1 MSEERRICAAKPIK
15 PVACSFGFE
24 TQPFEFAARP
34 SHAYL
39 SVATGARTNR
49 QMDERTRTLYTAP
62 EFRRTAPPPIIE
74 TKRKGSRSGYV
85 VGLIILI
92 AVLGGGYWLYRSY
105 YATASANTAAR
116 NAQSAP
122 PQSVGAATIG
132 QGDIRVI
139 VNALG
144 TVTPIATVT
153 VQTQIN
159 GQLLEVGFTE
169 GQLVKKGD
177 FLAQID
183 PRPYQ
188 LLQAQFEGQLAHDQ
202 GVLAQSKIDLA
213 RYQKLAEQ
221 NSMARQQYEDQ
232 VYIVQQNQGT
242 VKLDQAQIDQ
252 QKLNVIYC
260 RIVSPVT
267 GRIGLRLVDPGNYI
281 QTTNSTGIAVVT
293 QMQPITVIFPI
304 PEDDLPD
311 ILPQLNAGTPLE
323 VLAYDRANVK
333 QLTTGRVMALDSQID
348 TTTGTVK
355 VRAQFD
361 NADNALFP
369 NQFVNAQLLV
379 KTLHNAVTVPT
390 AAIQRGAP
398 DTYVYVINADNT
410 VSVRPVGIGPTD
422 GPMAAVNSGLSVA
435 ERVVVDGTDLL
446 RDGARVIVPGP
457 RGQTPAAA
465 NPPSTAQ
472 NPTPNAPNATP
483 NTQNPPPNA
492 QPQNP
497 GHAQHRRN
505 Q

>member
-1 MSEERRICAAKPIK
+1 
-15 PVACSFGFE
+15 
-24 TQPFEFAARP
+24 
-34 SHAYL
+34 
-39 SVATGARTNR
+39 
-49 QMDERTRTLYTAP
+49 MDERTRTTDEHTTPTLRRTVPTAP
-62 EFRRTAPPPIIE
+62 VVKSEPRRGKVI
-74 TKRKGSRSGYV
+74 
-85 VGLIILI
+85 VGLIVLI
-92 AVLGGGYWLYRSY
+92 GLAAGGYWAYRSQ
-105 YATASANTAAR
+105 YATRPASTAQRTVPQGA
-116 NAQSAP
+116 
-122 PQSVGAATIG
+122 PQSVGAATVG

-139 VNALG
+139 VNGLG

-188 LLQAQFEGQLAHDQ
+188 LLQAQYEGQLAHDQ
-202 GVLAQSKIDLA
+202 GVLAQSQVDLV

-221 NSMARQQYEDQ
+221 NSIARQQYEDQ

-281 QTTNSTGIAVVT
+281 QTSVTTGIAVVT

-323 VLAYDRANVK
+323 VFAYDRANVK
-333 QLTTGRVMALDSQID
+333 LLATGRVMALDSQID

-361 NADNALFP
+361 NTDNALFP

-379 KTLHNAVTVPT
+379 KTLHNTVTVPT

-398 DTYVYVINADNT
+398 GTYVYVINADNT
-410 VSVRPVGIGPTD
+410 VSVRPIKTGPND
-422 GPMAAVNSGLSVA
+422 GPMAAVDSGLSVG
-435 ERVVVDGTDLL
+435 ERVVVDGTDRL
-446 RDGARVIVPGP
+446 REGARVAIPATGSA
-457 RGQTPAAA
+457 TPAAA
-465 NPPSTAQ
+465 G
-472 NPTPNAPNATP
+472 NATS
-483 NTQNPPPNA
+483 NA
-492 QPQNP
+492 QPP
-497 GHAQHRRN
+497 SAAQPPDPSHRRSRN
-505 Q
+505 GGN

>member
-1 MSEERRICAAKPIK
+1 
-15 PVACSFGFE
+15 
-24 TQPFEFAARP
+24 
-34 SHAYL
+34 
-39 SVATGARTNR
+39 
-49 QMDERTRTLYTAP
+49 MDERTRTTDEPTAP
-62 EFRRTAPPPIIE
+62 GLRRTVPTGPVIKSKPRRG
-74 TKRKGSRSGYV
+74 KLV
-85 VGLIILI
+85 VGLI
-92 AVLGGGYWLYRSY
+92 VLVGLATGGYWAYRSQ
-105 YATASANTAAR
+105 YATQPASTAQPQR
-116 NAQSAP
+116 TAP
-122 PQSVGAATIG
+122 QGAPQSVGAATVG

-139 VNALG
+139 VNGLG
-144 TVTPIATVT
+144 TVTPLATVT

-188 LLQAQFEGQLAHDQ
+188 LLQAQYEGQLAHDQ
-202 GVLAQSKIDLA
+202 GVLAQSQIDLV

-221 NSMARQQYEDQ
+221 NSIARQQYEDQ

-252 QKLNVIYC
+252 QKLNIIYC

-323 VLAYDRANVK
+323 VFAYDRANVK
-333 QLTTGRVMALDSQID
+333 QLATGRVMALDSQID

-379 KTLHNAVTVPT
+379 KTLHNVMTVPT

-398 DTYVYVINADNT
+398 GTYVYVINADNT
-410 VSVRPVGIGPTD
+410 VSVRPIRTGPTD
-422 GPMAAVNSGLSVA
+422 GPMAAVDSGLSVGD
-435 ERVVVDGTDLL
+435 RVVVDGTDRL
-446 RDGARVIVPGP
+446 RDGARVIIPGARSATP
-457 RGQTPAAA
+457 PAAG
-465 NPPSTAQ
+465 NPA
-472 NPTPNAPNATP
+472 
-483 NTQNPPPNA
+483 PNA
-492 QPQNP
+492 QPP
-497 GHAQHRRN
+497 AAAQPPQPSHHRSRN
-505 Q
+505 GGN

>member
-1 MSEERRICAAKPIK
+1 
-15 PVACSFGFE
+15 
-24 TQPFEFAARP
+24 
-34 SHAYL
+34 
-39 SVATGARTNR
+39 
-49 QMDERTRTLYTAP
+49 MDERTRTDETAP
-62 EFRRTAPPPIIE
+62 SLRRTLPSAPVVESKPRR
-74 TKRKGSRSGYV
+74 TNLV
-85 VGLIILI
+85 VGLIVLI
-92 AVLGGGYWLYRSY
+92 GLAAGGYWYY
-105 YATASANTAAR
+105 HTQYATQPATTAKR
-116 NAQSAP
+116 TGPQAP
-122 PQSVGAATIG
+122 PQSVGVATIG

-169 GQLVKKGD
+169 GQFVKKGD

-188 LLQAQFEGQLAHDQ
+188 LLQAQYEGQLAHDQ
-202 GVLAQSKIDLA
+202 GVLAQSQIDLT

-221 NSMARQQYEDQ
+221 NSIARQQYEDQ

-281 QTTNSTGIAVVT
+281 QTTNTTGIAVVT
-293 QMQPITVIFPI
+293 QMQPITVIFPV

-311 ILPQLNAGTPLE
+311 ILPQLSAGKSLE
-323 VLAYDRANVK
+323 VYAYDRANVK
-333 QLTTGRVMALDSQID
+333 QLATGRVMALDSQID

-361 NADNALFP
+361 NPDNALFP

-379 KTLHNAVTVPT
+379 KMLHDTVTVPT

-398 DTYVYVINADNT
+398 GTYVYVVNADDT
-410 VSVRPVGIGPTD
+410 VSVRPINIGPND
-422 GPMAAVNSGLSVA
+422 GPMAAVNSGLSVG
-435 ERVVVDGTDLL
+435 ERVVVDGTDRL
-446 RDGARVIVPGP
+446 RDGAHVVIPGAK
-457 RGQTPAAA
+457 PAAG
-465 NPPSTAQ
+465 NTA
-472 NPTPNAPNATP
+472 
-483 NTQNPPPNA
+483 PNA
-492 QPQNP
+492 QPPSQQQQQP
-497 GHAQHRRN
+497 QPPARQRRPHDGGN
-505 Q
+505 

>member
-1 MSEERRICAAKPIK
+1 
-15 PVACSFGFE
+15 
-24 TQPFEFAARP
+24 
-34 SHAYL
+34 
-39 SVATGARTNR
+39 
-49 QMDERTRTLYTAP
+49 MDERTRTTDEHTAP
-62 EFRRTAPPPIIE
+62 GLRRTLPTEPIVKSE
-74 TKRKGSRSGYV
+74 PRRTKLI
-85 VGLIILI
+85 VGLIVLI
-92 AVLGGGYWLYRSY
+92 GLAAGGYWAYRSQ
-105 YATASANTAAR
+105 YATQPASTAQR
-116 NAQSAP
+116 TVPQTP

-188 LLQAQFEGQLAHDQ
+188 LLQAQYEGQLAHDQ
-202 GVLAQSKIDLA
+202 GLLAQSQIDLA

-221 NSMARQQYEDQ
+221 NSIARQQYEDQ

-281 QTTNSTGIAVVT
+281 QTTVTTGIAVVT

-323 VLAYDRANVK
+323 VFAYDRANVK
-333 QLTTGRVMALDSQID
+333 MLATGRV
-348 TTTGTVK
+348 
-355 VRAQFD
+355 
-361 NADNALFP
+361 
-369 NQFVNAQLLV
+369 
-379 KTLHNAVTVPT
+379 
-390 AAIQRGAP
+390 
-398 DTYVYVINADNT
+398 
-410 VSVRPVGIGPTD
+410 
-422 GPMAAVNSGLSVA
+422 
-435 ERVVVDGTDLL
+435 
-446 RDGARVIVPGP
+446 DGARQPDRHHHRHGEGARAVRQCRQRAVSQPIRQRAASGEDAAQC
-457 RGQTPAAA
+457 RHGADGGDPARRAWDLRLRRQCRQHGIGAA
-465 NPPSTAQ
+465 DQDRPDRRADSGRRIPVCRSATAWWSTA
-472 NPTPNAPNATP
+472 PTACAM
-483 NTQNPPPNA
+483 A
-492 QPQNP
+492 
-497 GHAQHRRN
+497 HA
-505 Q
+505 

>member
-1 MSEERRICAAKPIK
+1 M
-15 PVACSFGFE
+15 
-24 TQPFEFAARP
+24 T
-34 SHAYL
+34 
-39 SVATGARTNR
+39 
-49 QMDERTRTLYTAP
+49 MDERTRTTDEKTAP
-62 EFRRTAPPPIIE
+62 GLRRTLPTAPVV
-74 TKRKGSRSGYV
+74 KRKPRRGKLV
-85 VGLIILI
+85 VGLIVLI
-92 AVLGGGYWLYRSY
+92 GLAAGGYWAYRSQ
-105 YATASANTAAR
+105 YATQPASTAQRTVPQGA
-116 NAQSAP
+116 
-122 PQSVGAATIG
+122 PQSVGAATVG

-159 GQLLEVGFTE
+159 GQFLEVGFTE

-202 GVLAQSKIDLA
+202 GLLAQSQVDLA

-221 NSMARQQYEDQ
+221 NSIARQQYEDQ

-252 QKLNVIYC
+252 QKLNIIYC

-281 QTTNSTGIAVVT
+281 QTTVTTGIAVVT

-311 ILPQLNAGTPLE
+311 ILPQLNAGTALE
-323 VLAYDRANVK
+323 VFAYDRANVK
-333 QLTTGRVMALDSQID
+333 KLATGRVMALDSQID

-379 KTLHNAVTVPT
+379 KTLHNVVTVPT

-398 DTYVYVINADNT
+398 GTYVYVINADNT
-410 VSVRPVGIGPTD
+410 VSVRPIKTGPTD
-422 GPMAAVNSGLSVA
+422 GPVAAVDSGLSVGD
-435 ERVVVDGTDLL
+435 RVVVDGTDRL
-446 RDGARVIVPGP
+446 RDGARVTIPGARSATP
-457 RGQTPAAA
+457 PAAG
-465 NPPSTAQ
+465 NPA
-472 NPTPNAPNATP
+472 
-483 NTQNPPPNA
+483 PNA
-492 QPQNP
+492 QPPGAAQPPGPSQNRSRS
-497 GHAQHRRN
+497 GGGN
-505 Q
+505 

>member
-1 MSEERRICAAKPIK
+1 
-15 PVACSFGFE
+15 
-24 TQPFEFAARP
+24 
-34 SHAYL
+34 
-39 SVATGARTNR
+39 
-49 QMDERTRTLYTAP
+49 MDERTRTTDEKTAP
-62 EFRRTAPPPIIE
+62 NLRRTLPIAPVVKSKPRRG
-74 TKRKGSRSGYV
+74 KLV
-85 VGLIILI
+85 VGLIVLI
-92 AVLGGGYWLYRSY
+92 GLAAGAY
-105 YATASANTAAR
+105 YAYRTQYATQPAPTAQRTAPQGA
-116 NAQSAP
+116 
-122 PQSVGAATIG
+122 PQSVGAATIAA
-132 QGDIRVI
+132 GDIRVI

-159 GQLLEVGFTE
+159 GQFLEVGFTE
-169 GQLVKKGD
+169 GQMVKKGD

-202 GVLAQSKIDLA
+202 GVLAQSQIDLT

-221 NSMARQQYEDQ
+221 NSIARQQYEDQ

-252 QKLNVIYC
+252 QKLNIIYC

-267 GRIGLRLVDPGNYI
+267 GRVGLRLVDPGNYI
-281 QTTNSTGIAVVT
+281 QTTNATGIAVVT

-311 ILPQLNAGTPLE
+311 ILPQLNAGTPLQ
-323 VLAYDRANVK
+323 VFAYDRANVK
-333 QLTTGRVMALDSQID
+333 QLATGRVMALDSQID

-379 KTLHNAVTVPT
+379 KTLHNVVTVPT

-398 DTYVYVINADNT
+398 GTYVYVINSDNT
-410 VSVRPVGIGPTD
+410 VSVRPIKAGPTD
-422 GPMAAVNSGLSVA
+422 GPTAAVDSGLSVG
-435 ERVVVDGTDLL
+435 ERVVVDGTDRL
-446 RDGARVIVPGP
+446 REGARVVVPGA
-457 RGQTPAAA
+457 RGATPAAG
-465 NPPSTAQ
+465 N
-472 NPTPNAPNATP
+472 
-483 NTQNPPPNA
+483 PNA
-492 QPQNP
+492 QAPDAAQPQPP
-497 GHAQHRRN
+497 GPAQNRSRSGGK
-505 Q
+505 